1 MSANKFRYYDVTVTK
16 TVRALNQTD
25 AIALATSKSRVD
37 GKVLATFVNAERI
50 SANEAHQVALQ
61 AS

>member
-1 MSANKFRYYDVTVTK
+1 MSANKFRYYDVTITK

-25 AIALATSKSRVD
+25 AIALATSKARVD
-37 GKVLATFVNAERI
+37 GKVLGTFVNAERI
-50 SANEAHQVALQ
+50 SANEAHQVAQQ

>member
-16 TVRALNQTD
+16 TVRALNQSD

-37 GKVLATFVNAERI
+37 GKVLATFVSAERI
-50 SANEAHQVALQ
+50 SADEAHQAAAQ
-61 AS
+61 TS